1 MLVQICLAI
10 ELIHL
15 LLLQLWGSLIGSVV
29 TAAHQRLAKVQSP
42 TTEKIFLS
50 KNKKR
55 NGTEQTVEARNRI
68 KKTPKGIGVCC
79 PLLSLVHTSHSDFAA
94 SLNEPLSNEPPF
106 GPSVLEPG
114 LDLRVRH
121 LQVLGQ
127 RRPLRRRKILLL
139 VKTLLKLAN
148 LNNKKFNDFFYTKM
162 LERIDS

>member
-1 MLVQICLAI
+1 MKTFLFF
-10 ELIHL
+10 
-15 LLLQLWGSLIGSVV
+15 LQWTATV
-29 TAAHQRLAKVQSP
+29 TD
-42 TTEKIFLS
+42 
-50 KNKKR
+50 
-55 NGTEQTVEARNRI
+55 
-68 KKTPKGIGVCC
+68 
-79 PLLSLVHTSHSDFAA
+79 HSRFAA
-94 SLNEPLSNEPPF
+94 SLNEPLSNEPPL

-162 LERIDS
+162 LERFDS